1 MPMNDSLLSRITV
14 KIGIAIL
21 ALALVDLVY
30 INYWIAKSDNLRGS
44 NQTEVNRS
52 VNLAPSASPFPTPTP
67 DMPKSSPVVTIVESK
82 TVVERETQT
91 IVQTA
96 QKEIFIPIGSG
107 STKSSNYTDLAGL
120 SVTIDTSKY
129 SAIDSVIFEASGW
142 VDGGNGKAFA
152 QLYNKT
158 DGHPVWN
165 SEIST
170 SSPNGVLLDSSKIN
184 LDSGNKTYTVWAKT
198 NLVEFAAHAD
208 NARIKITL
216 K

>member
-1 MPMNDSLLSRITV
+1 MNDSLIARITT
-14 KIGIAIL
+14 KIGVAIL
-21 ALALVDLVY
+21 VLALVDLIY
-30 INYWIAKSDNLRGS
+30 INYWVVKSDNFRSS
-44 NQTEVNRS
+44 NQGDVNRS
-52 VNLAPSASPFPTPTP
+52 VELIASPSPSTSLRPVASPSASGA
-67 DMPKSSPVVTIVESK
+67 PVTVETK
-82 TVVERETQT
+82 TVVEKETQT

-107 STKSSNYTDLAGL
+107 STKNNSYIDLAGL
-120 SVTIDTSKY
+120 TVAIDSSKY
-129 SAIDSVIFEASGW
+129 SAIDSVIFEASIW
-142 VDGGNGKAFA
+142 VDGGNGKVFA

-170 SSPNGVLLDSSKIN
+170 SLSSGVLIDSSKIN
-184 LDSGNKTYTVWAKT
+184 LDSGNKTYVVQAKT
-198 NLVEFAAHAD
+198 NLVEFAGHME